1 MVIAKIQ
8 QIAQPCIGSHR
19 PAWRVKPG
27 ASWQPLWQVGS
38 STRPGQQMPSRDML
52 PPITKLEFSV
62 HLLAIRSLA
71 RSHVRWCWIDCAHGI
86 YVVLELPSARD
97 PGDRA
102 EPRTWSAHGGRIQ
115 QAYKFASFVQADN
128 VCSHAAAM
136 MFHDPKRSASTLSTS
151 CRALRIIYARR
162 EYLTAAVTAALKPRI
177 EAVPD
182 TGGPA
187 ASPQL

>member
-1 MVIAKIQ
+1 MVIANIQ

-27 ASWQPLWQVGS
+27 ASWQPLWPVGS
-38 STRPGQQMPSRDML
+38 STRQGQQIPSRDML
-52 PPITKLEFSV
+52 SPIAKLEFPV
-62 HLLAIRSLA
+62 HLLALRSLA
-71 RSHVRWCWIDCAHGI
+71 RSQTSALVLDRLCTRHI
-86 YVVLELPSARD
+86 YIVLELPSARD

-115 QAYKFASFVQADN
+115 QAYKFASFAQADN

-136 MFHDPKRSASTLSTS
+136 AFHYPPRSASTLSTS

-162 EYLTAAVTAALKPRI
+162 ENT
-177 EAVPD
+177 
-182 TGGPA
+182 
-187 ASPQL
+187 